1 VIHVSRVTQGE
12 RDEKPGEPED
22 DGEPKKERVLH
33 TRIPA
38 VLERDLKRLAHQLR
52 VPVSNLV
59 RTILED
65 SLRVADKAGSVVEAE
80 LTNVA
85 RAVGREREKIQG
97 KLKDLDADDS
107 VIGFQPM
114 VLAQPSA
121 CSRCK
126 AALARGEHAFLGHRT
141 TPGPAI
147 VVCSDC
153 VPPPDGEKKP

>member
-1 VIHVSRVTQGE
+1 MYHVVTPSDPDE
-12 RDEKPGEPED
+12 RPED
-22 DGEPKKERVLH
+22 EAEENGQPKKERVLH

-65 SLRVADKAGSVVEAE
+65 SLRVADKASGMVEAE

-85 RAVGREREKIQG
+85 RAVSRERENIQRR
-97 KLKDLDADDS
+97 LRDLDSEED
-107 VIGFQPM
+107 VLGFQPM
-114 VLAQPSA
+114 VLAQPTQ

-126 AALARGEHAFLGHRT
+126 AGLARGDRGWLGLRA

-147 VVCSDC
+147 VVCADC
-153 VPPPDGEKKP
+153 VPETDGGKPA

>member
-1 VIHVSRVTQGE
+1 MIHVSRVTQGE
-12 RDEKPGEPED
+12 RDEKPADAAE

-65 SLRVADKAGSVVEAE
+65 SLRVADKASSVVEAE

-85 RAVGREREKIQG
+85 RAVSRERENIQRR
-97 KLKDLDADDS
+97 LKDLDDDED

-114 VLAQPSA
+114 VLAQPTG

-126 AALARGEHAFLGHRT
+126 TQLGRGAHAFLGLRT

-147 VVCSDC
+147 VVCSGC
-153 VPPPDGEKKP
+153 VPPHDGGKPA